1 VVKDKIA
8 GRIQEI
14 AKTPLESSAR
24 RLALML
30 PISWGADC
38 STYVQRAFKF
48 IDMIHTSITISD
60 WSLVDCHEYI
70 VDLEMGVTRA
80 VAALEVASPDSTD
93 RQ

>member
-1 VVKDKIA
+1 MVKDKIA